1 MQQQQRMEQIRT
13 QAELAKMRE
22 DVAGALEERTAAQ
35 ENVANAQ
42 LDRVKAMK
50 ELEKMDADR
59 LKILADALK
68 TVTGDQGAQGRGTT
82 RQRRMTRR

>member
-1 MQQQQRMEQIRT
+1 
-13 QAELAKMRE
+13 
-22 DVAGALEERTAAQ
+22 
-35 ENVANAQ
+35 
-42 LDRVKAMK
+42 MK